1 MKRRLVI
8 LVSISLLL
16 LASELLAK
24 GKTAKIV
31 IASGDLAK
39 PVEISDP
46 NTLVSFQVWA
56 GPGTSSNQAQGF
68 IVDWS
73 SGAITELPEGLTRY
87 EISFYVNEPKER
99 IAYVVLYAFDSSTG
113 RGYVYIPG
121 KSDPHFQSNVR
132 TIFRGVEGSW
142 FHAWTLWDSVAEPLI
157 TKARPAAFEGHP
169 PQPKWSEDDR
179 RKLLAKAQSGDAGS
193 QMWLAAAYEQGWF
206 GESSVPDALKWYRKS
221 ASKGNPDAQNE
232 LGRMYEDGEGVKQSY
247 VLAAKWYRKAAE
259 HVPDLG
265 GAGQGRNNL
274 GLLYLEGRGVPMDY
288 VQAYMWFR
296 LAVGGT
302 SKCGPR
308 TSNLSAAAQQM
319 TTAEIQEA
327 EHMVEEWKI
336 RHHDPQD

>member
-1 MKRRLVI
+1 MKRRLVA

-39 PVEISDP
+39 PVEISDA

-56 GPGTSSNQAQGF
+56 GPGTSANQAQGF

-73 SGAITELPEGLTRY
+73 SGAIKELPEGLTRY
-87 EISFYVNEPKER
+87 EISFYVNEYKER

-113 RGYVYIPG
+113 HGYVYIPG

-157 TKARPAAFEGHP
+157 TKARPAAFAGHT

-179 RKLLAKAQSGDAGS
+179 RKLLAKAQQGDAGS
-193 QMWLAAAYEQGWF
+193 QMWLGCAYEQGWF
-206 GESSVPDALKWYRKS
+206 GKTDFAEALKWFRKS
-221 ASKGNPDAQNE
+221 AATGNADAQNE
-232 LGRMYEDGEGVKQSY
+232 LGEMYEKGEGVKQSY

-274 GLLYLEGRGVPMDY
+274 GLLYLEGRGVHMDY

-296 LAVGGT
+296 LYVGGT

-308 TSNLSAAAQQM
+308 TSNLSSAAQQM
-319 TTAEIQEA
+319 TVTEIEEA
-327 EHMVEEWKI
+327 EHKAEKWKV
-336 RHHDPQD
+336 RHHEPQE